1 MAMNWDDIGNAITD
15 AVRIASGLDENH
27 VIWKHQNYNAPDE
40 DYLTISLG
48 NPITLGIDYIVT
60 TTDMN
65 RPRGREVEIK
75 VEGVRE
81 RTLEIEFFSLPSET
95 GGAGNKEAALAKLE
109 ELKTSLTL
117 PTIRNILRAQ
127 RVSPFDPGPTNWIPD
142 IPGSKFR
149 GRASCSIRCY
159 MPPPTVAEYVGFI
172 DRVTGQIITTDD
184 LSGEGTYDF
193 DSAVVRPGDEE

>member
-27 VIWKHQNYNAPDE
+27 LIWKHQNYNAPDE

-127 RVSPFDPGPTNWIPD
+127 RVS
-142 IPGSKFR
+142 
-149 GRASCSIRCY
+149 
-159 MPPPTVAEYVGFI
+159 
-172 DRVTGQIITTDD
+172 
-184 LSGEGTYDF
+184 
-193 DSAVVRPGDEE
+193 